1 MPWLMA
7 GGTPTPRPQCPRIQQ
22 QARPWNRPKGLDRF
36 LPVVPGMLQKS
47 NPPNPRQERSGCR
60 LIEYVSCL
68 NFMLQHSAEQRNES
82 RTPSESPSSPASRSR
97 VAGQG
102 ALHIE
107 KRCLQNVTTLVP
119 WGGGCLVLKILPLK
133 KLAAQLDRDEPGLLL
148 VSLFFHAPQLLQPKP
163 PAMHPQVASNT
174 V

>member
-1 MPWLMA
+1 
-7 GGTPTPRPQCPRIQQ
+7 
-22 QARPWNRPKGLDRF
+22 
-36 LPVVPGMLQKS
+36 
-47 NPPNPRQERSGCR
+47 
-60 LIEYVSCL
+60 
-68 NFMLQHSAEQRNES
+68 MLQHSAEQRNES
-82 RTPSESPSSPASRSR
+82 RTPSESPSPPASRSR
-97 VAGQG
+97 VAGQQG

-107 KRCLQNVTTLVP
+107 KCCLQNVTTLVP
-119 WGGGCLVLKILPLK
+119 CLVLKILPLK